1 MPKVA
6 LPPQHA
12 LGEATSPQPSSR
24 EENEEDERQKKVVDV
39 SNLDNLYEVFDQPL
53 LPETSIGDLG
63 QFSQPLP
70 SHFEEVASSKDEMGI
85 QRKSRSTLQELLESQ
100 PGRDA
105 PTKAP

>member
-1 MPKVA
+1 M
-6 LPPQHA
+6 
-12 LGEATSPQPSSR
+12 
-24 EENEEDERQKKVVDV
+24 DV
-39 SNLDNLYEVFDQPL
+39 SDLDNLYKVFDQPL
-53 LPETSIGDLG
+53 LPETSTGDFG